1 MKHNVVKS
9 TKGQDEID
17 KELENL
23 KAELKKVKEESD
35 AKRRTISE
43 LKMKKRS
50 IKSLFKR
57 NEMLYFICKE

>member
-1 MKHNVVKS
+1 MRHNVIKS

-17 KELENL
+17 KELEHL
-23 KAELKKVKEESD
+23 KAELKRVKEESD
-35 AKRRTISE
+35 VKKRTINE

-57 NEMLYFICKE
+57 NEAL